1 MSAAN
6 TVSANT
12 ISVNSWKNTFKD
24 PEYVR
29 KYEALVNKNK
39 NASCKELTVNKS
51 AILADTI
58 PRNRFAVLLSSSS
71 SEESLHEMDT
81 EEVIPEIEE
90 QETKIERKFAVD
102 ACRKYKHDRF
112 MIFNDKAR
120 VYDKNRNCNTNTEF
134 SKNGDTIYRGYWRYS
149 ILKDGSVQC
158 VNATS
163 NRKKITQL
171 VISRKNSPFMSINN
185 RLVENYYAMFRASE
199 RLQFISLA
207 GLNFDGVTSVG
218 RIFSDCFALKTA
230 DLSNLNMN
238 SVRDY
243 QHMFDNCRSLKS
255 VDFSGTTMR
264 DAIRMD
270 SMFYA
275 CESITMITITGLYG
289 DSIKLMNHMFR
300 DCKSLRI
307 LELPNLHLPKGVE
320 MKKMFYG
327 TNSAMDILCHD
338 QRLHAKFLKDK
349 YEESSSSAEQ
359 LNTISTEDSDEVPI
373 PEPIQEFPRVL
384 TDEDLQKAKTFL
396 EPVRY
401 EPVMPTFAPA

>member
-6 TVSANT
+6 TVSA
-12 ISVNSWKNTFKD
+12 NSWKNTFKD

-58 PRNRFAVLLSSSS
+58 PRNRFAVLLSSSA
-71 SEESLHEMDT
+71 SEESLHGLA
-81 EEVIPEIEE
+81 EEDIPEIEE
-90 QETKIERKFAVD
+90 QETRIERKAAVD
-102 ACRKYKHDRF
+102 AYRKYKHDRF
-112 MIFNDKAR
+112 TSFDDKFYGR
-120 VYDKNRNCNTNTEF
+120 NKNKNCNTNTEF
-134 SKNGDTIYRGYWRYS
+134 SKNGDTIYRGYWRYT
-149 ILKDGSVQC
+149 ILRDGSVQC

-171 VISRKNSPFMSINN
+171 VISGKNSPFMSINN
-185 RLVENYYAMFRASE
+185 RLVVNYFAMFRASE

-255 VDFSGTTMR
+255 IDFSGTTMR

-275 CESITMITITGLYG
+275 CESITMITIPGLYG

-307 LELPNLHLPKGVE
+307 LELPNLRLSQDVE

-327 TNSAMDILCHD
+327 ANPAIDIICHD
-338 QRLHAKFLKDK
+338 QKLLAKYLKDK
-349 YEESSSSAEQ
+349 YAESSSSVEQ
-359 LNTISTEDSDEVPI
+359 LNTISSEENCEEIPV
-373 PEPIQEFPRVL
+373 PEPIQEFPRIL
-384 TDEDLQKAKTFL
+384 TDEDLRNAKPFPGPRT
-396 EPVRY
+396 Y
-401 EPVMPTFAPA
+401 EPVMPTFMQMK